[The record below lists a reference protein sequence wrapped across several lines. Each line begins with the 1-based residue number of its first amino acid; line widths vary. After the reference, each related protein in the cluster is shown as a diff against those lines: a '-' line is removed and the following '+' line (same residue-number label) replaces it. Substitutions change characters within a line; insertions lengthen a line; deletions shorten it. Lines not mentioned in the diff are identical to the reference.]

1 MIEGHHKMKS
11 GENDT
16 YIYSALRTPIGK
28 FNGVLSSLTAPDL
41 GSIVISEVLD
51 KSGIDRDRV
60 DEVIFGNVIS
70 AGVGQAPARQA
81 ALKSGLS
88 DHIGATTINKVCGSG
103 MKAVMMADQEIRV
116 NGAQFIVA
124 GGMESMSQAP
134 FLVPQLRRGRKLGNA
149 QLIDSLIHD
158 GLWDQS
164 ENGHMGELS
173 EKISQQY
180 SVSREKQDDYA
191 ITSYERVRKA
201 QKDGFLGREIVPV
214 HLNQKG
220 QSFVADQDEQP
231 ACDDLSRIPFLPPVF
246 DKTGGTITKGNGAK
260 ISDGAAALVIGSAS
274 KDLAPVA
281 RIVAYASHAQS
292 PATFALAPIEAVKK
306 VLNKS
311 HFQLH
316 DIDLFEINEAFA
328 AVSLIVHEQLGLDPE
343 KVNIHGGSIALGH
356 PIGATGARIL
366 VTLINALQSNGLK
379 RGLASLCIGGGE
391 ATAMIIEIV

>member
-1 MIEGHHKMKS
+1 MNS
-11 GENDT
+11 GQKDT

-28 FNGVLSSLTAPDL
+28 FNGVLSSLTAPEL
-41 GSIVISEVLD
+41 GAIVISEVLD
-51 KSGIDRDRV
+51 KAGIDPDQV

-103 MKAVMMADQEIRV
+103 MKAVMMADQEIRL

-149 QLIDSLIHD
+149 QLIDSLIYD

-201 QKDGFLGREIVPV
+201 QKDGLLAREIVPIHV
-214 HLNQKG
+214 NQKG
-220 QSFVADQDEQP
+220 HSLVVDQDEQP
-231 ACDDLSRIPFLPPVF
+231 ACDDLSRFSFLPPVF

-260 ISDGAAALVIGSAS
+260 ISDGAAALVVGRAS
-274 KDLAPVA
+274 KDLTPVA
-281 RIVAYASHAQS
+281 RIVGYASHAQS
-292 PATFALAPIEAVKK
+292 PATFALAPIDAVKK
-306 VLNKS
+306 VLNQS
-311 HFQLH
+311 HFQLD

-328 AVSLIVHEQLGLDPE
+328 AVSVIVHDQLGLDPE
-343 KVNIHGGSIALGH
+343 KVNVHGGSIALGH

-366 VTLINALQSNGLK
+366 VTLINALQGQGLR